1 MADGKIDQLIINS
14 PFEEPE
20 YYWDYNP
27 ETRRFTKK
35 EGRRRAG
42 YLVASDTSRSFD
54 DPGHFIEIPLVN
66 TIRPRVK
73 AWREAAYPGSTGITK
88 YIIISPPGIIST
100 HPRITSE
107 QIILIIMVI
116 HDPS

>member
-42 YLVASDTSRSFD
+42 YLSHPIPPGHSMTPVTSSRSRLST
-54 DPGHFIEIPLVN
+54 PS
-66 TIRPRVK
+66 
-73 AWREAAYPGSTGITK
+73 ARE
-88 YIIISPPGIIST
+88 
-100 HPRITSE
+100 
-107 QIILIIMVI
+107 
-116 HDPS
+116 